1 MAQSPS
7 CNLKVDEARLAENVA
22 AVDRIFPSYEEL
34 GSDVEARIGE
44 IRGFLHRY
52 AAAGSLDLRQ
62 IQQLGRL
69 QQNLKDKFCRLEG
82 TWTTMRG
89 NGTDGSNFYE
99 WVVKNRGGGEERSDR
114 LGNIRGGKR
123 DHLG

>member
-52 AAAGSLDLRQ
+52 AAVGSLDLRQ
-62 IQQLGRL
+62 TQQLGRL
-69 QQNLKDKFCRLEG
+69 QQNLQDKFCRLKE
-82 TWTTMRG
+82 T
-89 NGTDGSNFYE
+89 
-99 WVVKNRGGGEERSDR
+99 
-114 LGNIRGGKR
+114 
-123 DHLG
+123 